1 MVAHGRGRRREDL
14 VGRTLLVT
22 EPNNEDRAQVL
33 RHNAR
38 ARVLEE
44 EAGDPLAEG
53 TLCERAHG
61 VARARVVQHVVL
73 VGPDRQVE
81 LRELA
86 QLVEEGPRGRRQRV
100 LRAAVVLGRLVR
112 AHRLGQVD
120 RVGAVVA
127 THEGVVQ
134 AQLADDADAVHGAVG
149 ENGHHDRVHEQ
160 LLPGRHIGALVGVQ
174 RVEALDAR
182 LLRLKPRDLLGLNEY
197 FSSVGRL

>member
-1 MVAHGRGRRREDL
+1 MVAHCSGRSRKDL
-14 VGRTLLVT
+14 VRRALLVAQ
-22 EPNNEDRAQVL
+22 PDDEDRAQVL

-44 EAGDPLAEG
+44 EAGDPLAKR
-53 TLCERAHG
+53 TLGERAHG

-73 VGPDRQVE
+73 VGPDRQIE

-86 QLVEEGPRGRRQRV
+86 ELVEEGPRGRRQRV
-100 LRAAVVLGRLVR
+100 LRAAVVLGGLVR

-149 ENGHHDRVHEQ
+149 EDGKHDRVHEQ
-160 LLPGRHIGALVGVQ
+160 LLLERHVGPLVGVE

-182 LLRLKPRDLLGLNEY
+182 
-197 FSSVGRL
+197 